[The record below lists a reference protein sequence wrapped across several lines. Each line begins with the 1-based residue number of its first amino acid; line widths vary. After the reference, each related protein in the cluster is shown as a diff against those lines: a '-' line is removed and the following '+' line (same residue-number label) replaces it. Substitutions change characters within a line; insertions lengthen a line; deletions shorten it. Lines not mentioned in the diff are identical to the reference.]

1 MPAGR
6 GDEGLVQVH
15 GSRSAV
21 VRMFVGNGVAESY
34 IIASFGKSLAGV
46 ERSTWHKD
54 GVSIGRVYKHCW
66 VSIWV
71 YRLQGI
77 VIL

>member
-1 MPAGR
+1 M
-6 GDEGLVQVH
+6 
-15 GSRSAV
+15 
-21 VRMFVGNGVAESY
+21 GNGVAESY